1 MAERPSDSWRRQVVR
16 EAAELAAG
24 TIDPEC
30 AYATQLF
37 PEPML
42 ADTDEV
48 LAAFEAEIRW
58 VEPPA
63 DEEVFGVIE
72 RTVLA
77 LNRVNDRYE
86 GAAYETDEREEL
98 CAYIDASLREA
109 RVDVEALASR
119 RGIGVWEITDEW
131 RDW

>member
-1 MAERPSDSWRRQVVR
+1 MAERPSDNWRQQVAE

-24 TIDPEC
+24 RLDPEK

-42 ADTDEV
+42 SETDEV

-58 VEPPA
+58 AEPPV

-77 LNRVNDRYE
+77 LNEVNDRYE
-86 GAAYETDEREEL
+86 GAAYETDEREML
-98 CAYIDASLREA
+98 CAYIEASLREA
-109 RVDVEALASR
+109 RVDVDALASR
-119 RGIGVWEITDEW
+119 RGIHVSEITDDW

>member
-1 MAERPSDSWRRQVVR
+1 VAERPSESWRRRVAAD
-16 EAAELAAG
+16 AAELAAG
-24 TIDPEC
+24 TLDSGE
-30 AYATQLF
+30 AYAAPLF

-42 ADTDEV
+42 AETDEV

-58 VEPPA
+58 IGSA
-63 DEEVFGVIE
+63 TDEEVFGVIE

-77 LNRVNDRYE
+77 LNRVNDRYD
-86 GAAYETDEREEL
+86 GAAYETDEREML
-98 CAYIDASLREA
+98 CAYLEASLREA
-109 RVDVEALASR
+109 RVDVDALASR